1 MSIFAMKGV
10 QSVQNASIECKGKIH
25 WKFNATS
32 YNSQNDHQIK
42 KKKKTGWEDNLMRV
56 KVSNF
61 VVTKLNCKV
70 FFPNKR

>member
-32 YNSQNDHQIK
+32 CNSQNDHQIK
-42 KKKKTGWEDNLMRV
+42 KKKRQVEKIT
-56 KVSNF
+56 
-61 VVTKLNCKV
+61 
-70 FFPNKR
+70 